1 MSFSPLKETI
11 KLFNAYNAASQGC
24 LKKSRWWLNLMVVVN
39 FFIPLALIF
48 YVEAQVTVLCALAG
62 LTIGL
67 VIFKFDGYRR
77 LLALMHL
84 PWVFLVLFIWG
95 RLPFHPSW
103 DFLSVWMH
111 GLIAVNSICLA
122 IDAKDLVLY
131 FCGNR
136 EYPAN

>member
-1 MSFSPLKETI
+1 
-11 KLFNAYNAASQGC
+11 
-24 LKKSRWWLNLMVVVN
+24 MVVVN

-48 YVEAQVTVLCALAG
+48 YVEAQVTVLCALIG
-62 LTIGL
+62 LAIGL

-84 PWVFLVLFIWG
+84 PWVFLVLFIWKIA
-95 RLPFHPSW
+95 
-103 DFLSVWMH
+103 DASVMGFFKCLDD
-111 GLIAVNSICLA
+111 GLIAVNSISLA

-136 EYPAN
+136 EYPGN